1 MSSDDEIVREENDK
15 HYHDKVYHLVLSPN
29 GHHMAIFKSDT
40 LEFKVIETKDA
51 QKLNTI
57 PPHTELLEWSISI
70 SNNFRQDNKSKLYL
84 AISCI
89 MFGDMIKHKD
99 KKDGTVKAFKNLQPL
114 KKLKDIMTSN
124 VGSGEDPEI
133 AANNTPSGKSEK
145 NENNKDGDDNKG
157 SLYYTSDRKHKCKTI
172 ILTITLEDEGHN
184 DPDNYTINVSSDQTK
199 NFFSLNDKAGILTFL
214 PNGYDIDQRFA
225 DSLSI
230 KSPHNST
237 LTKLLS
243 SSVMTPEIS
252 SLLNAHKKTTLVL
265 FNSSGIYRIILN
277 TKENK
282 MDEVQTYQYPHN
294 FEEDLVRYYANKPCI
309 GRLSRCIYEN
319 YLLFDQ
325 YKDRV
330 QTMEKKSHLI
340 KSYGMSTYAISTN
353 RQLLAYSRGI
363 GKITIYLMENGLEIA
378 SKDFGEDQQIILTEF
393 FNDDEQVLV
402 LTQAKNDSR
411 PVINIWNLFYDNF
424 RGLFPSKNIERSHLA
439 RNSNVVLRIY
449 GDGSIV
455 NITNHEDFIKAC
467 SIDKLDLRKT
477 LEKNKVYT
485 ITKKFLQESNWQ
497 TPNVNHKLYIPN
509 DSLKS
514 YNNYISGVQLLV
526 DNQEPWIINN
536 QWQRISAFLNK
547 ELTLQLLIGSTTNND
562 DFNKNYKIRHSI
574 LVQELYIGEGTFLLD
589 VAWGPKAS
597 QKATIRWPYKD
608 HHVTPIIHACKAL
621 EHLNGKRD
629 QLVGYE
635 KQHKFEKMLEFITKI
650 IWRFVDNK
658 PEMWKL
664 IDVRYDL
671 MSKLVRGGSNSLI
684 KFILFGKE
692 EIFSKNNYNNN
703 NINGLYGIE
712 RRCSHDSKR
721 KLHVPMT
728 EKWKVM
734 SEIFKTY
741 DTNNVSSNYNSVV
754 PIEYSNGGER
764 KKSIM
769 VGYFLDYYGNNALE
783 HLGWM
788 VTASKALPHLYKH
801 NLEHYVE
808 DLFYKECFAEKDLDG
823 NYAIDDLI
831 TKEEMLK
838 FRRAEFKA
846 FKGNTKLKQTDMV
859 TKFSL
864 KQFAGDCL
872 IKCFGM
878 ITSLTNSTS
887 SSTMP
892 PPIVLRVVPF
902 PNFTLNSLPTQ
913 KLQEVIDDVKDFN
926 MPNFLVLLKNIFKHV
941 FVPRGYQVGRKKLDV
956 LSPFAQVIKLD
967 EDIFIFDNPAM
978 EAIIDFSPV
987 FVMSLCLKTTFDF
1000 QTGFIGESN
1009 DPTLVTWMSFTIL
1022 FMWCEFVS
1030 VEELFIYEFILL
1042 QNPTSI
1048 GYEPNVNSYVAFD
1061 PTTNDTIPN
1070 LAFKTGFDPNST
1082 SDNPFSNFFTAIEA
1096 TYFWINGVWTQ
1107 RDSWNTWAIK
1117 VLSMI
1122 ASIMLVSV
1130 MQNMFIAFMRYVICK
1145 IVIISSIFEEAASKG
1160 RYACLRFKADMI
1172 ADYEALEHKKF
1183 YFWPAPNEPK
1193 YIYYVGHSDNF
1204 DEWKE
1209 RSKDRRGCIFKRY
1222 ESRNDFLQYKF
1233 DDDDLSTDENKN
1245 NELIK
1250 NLNAKITSF
1259 DSEVAALKDLVKTL
1273 ISELKDAKS
1282 NDERK
1287 SEFKFAF

>member
-1 MSSDDEIVREENDK
+1 MSSDDEIVREDNDK
-15 HYHDKVYHLVLSPN
+15 HYHDKVYHLALSPN
-29 GHHMAIFKSDT
+29 GHYIATFKSDT

-51 QKLNTI
+51 QKLDTK

-70 SNNFRQDNKSKLYL
+70 SNNFRQDNKPKLYL

-99 KKDGTVKAFKNLQPL
+99 KKDGTVKTFKNLQPL

-145 NENNKDGDDNKG
+145 NEKNKDGDDNKG
-157 SLYYTSDRKHKCKTI
+157 SLYYTADRKHKCKTI

-184 DPDNYTINVSSDQTK
+184 DPDNYTINVSSNQTK
-199 NFFSLNDKAGILTFL
+199 NFFSLNDQAGILTFL
-214 PNGYDIDQRFA
+214 PTGYDIDQRFA
-225 DSLSI
+225 DSLSV

-243 SSVMTPEIS
+243 SSIMTPEIS

-282 MDEVQTYQYPHN
+282 MDEIQTYRYPHN

-330 QTMEKKSHLI
+330 QTME
-340 KSYGMSTYAISTN
+340 
-353 RQLLAYSRGI
+353 
-363 GKITIYLMENGLEIA
+363 NGLEIG
-378 SKDFGEDQQIILTEF
+378 SKDFGEDQQIILTEL

-439 RNSNVVLRIY
+439 RNSKDVLRIY
-449 GDGSIV
+449 GDGSVV

-467 SIDKLDLRKT
+467 SIDQLDLRKT

-509 DSLKS
+509 DSFKS
-514 YNNYISGVQLLV
+514 YNNYISGVQLN
-526 DNQEPWIINN
+526 D
-536 QWQRISAFLNK
+536 K
-547 ELTLQLLIGSTTNND
+547 NND

-589 VAWGPKAS
+589 IAWGPKAS
-597 QKATIRWPYKD
+597 QKATIQWPYKD

-635 KQHKFEKMLEFITKI
+635 KQHKFENMLEFITKI

-671 MSKLVRGGSNSLI
+671 MSKLVR
-684 KFILFGKE
+684 
-692 EIFSKNNYNNN
+692 
-703 NINGLYGIE
+703 E

-741 DTNNVSSNYNSVV
+741 DTNNVGSNYNSVV

-864 KQFAGDCL
+864 KQFIGDCL
-872 IKCFGM
+872 IKCLGM

-926 MPNFLVLLKNIFKHV
+926 MPNFLVLLKNIFKHI

-987 FVMSLCLKTTFDF
+987 VVMSLCLKTTFDF
-1000 QTGFIGESN
+1000 QTGFIGDSN

-1022 FMWCEFVS
+1022 FMWCEFILYLR
-1030 VEELFIYEFILL
+1030 LFDAPCVYIYIVINILKTVWPFLLFMVVIIVAFAHTMFILL
-1042 QNPTSI
+1042 QDPNSI
-1048 GYEPNVNSYVAFD
+1048 GYVPNVNSYTALNL
-1061 PTTNDTIPN
+1061 TTNEQLDLGFQTD
-1070 LAFKTGFDPNST
+1070 FDPNST

-1122 ASIMLVSV
+1122 A
-1130 MQNMFIAFMRYVICK
+1130 
-1145 IVIISSIFEEAASKG
+1145 IFEEAASKG

-1209 RSKDRRGCIFKRY
+1209 RSKGRRGCIFKRY

-1233 DDDDLSTDENKN
+1233 DDDDLSTDENSLCSNFDGSFKSKSRMKSPLRFQN
-1245 NELIK
+1245 NNNKSIIK
-1250 NLNAKITSF
+1250 SGADFNNTK
-1259 DSEVAALKDLVKTL
+1259 VAALKDLVKTL

-1282 NDERK
+1282 NDDN
-1287 SEFKFAF
+1287 ACG